1 MKQAH
6 KKQKQIAVPTAKSS
20 SIVVYLLAF
29 LAIMLTLIAYQPAFD
44 PEKSLT
50 NWDDNGYVTD
60 QSLIRSFDEEK
71 IDSLFSPSTDVM
83 LNYHPLTMLTLAY
96 NYQESGLEIGS
107 YINWNVGLHLAN
119 VLLVFIF
126 IYLLTQKNLYISFF
140 CSLMFGIHPMHVESV
155 AWIAE
160 RKDVLYAFFFLLS
173 LIFYLFY
180 LKTKNYLFLLFTAL
194 VFVASCLSKA
204 MAVPLPL
211 VLLLMDYFY
220 QKKITIKNILEKIP
234 FLLFSIWIGWNALQ
248 IQSKGAIAADEVFT
262 WVQQLMFASYGFI
275 MYWVK
280 LFIPYNLSAF
290 YPYPGLSDSG
300 NLPFFY
306 YLTPFISLCI
316 VLIPGFLLWRKKSN
330 LFPPFLLGM
339 GVFILMI
346 ALVLQFI
353 SVGSAIMADRYS
365 YLPYLGAFF
374 LMASVAD
381 QLVQKRK
388 KVLYAGSIIIAL
400 VFMKLCYERV
410 GIWQNSET
418 LWTDVI
424 KKYPFKISQK
434 GQTIQVD
441 QTGVEVAYKNRGNY
455 YREQGKMDLAF
466 NDYAVLVKA
475 RVRDPLIYSN
485 MANMYAL
492 DNKFKE
498 AMEMYALAL
507 ERNKNNYEV
516 YLNRGISYSKM
527 QKHQEALKD
536 FQKAAQL
543 FPKNLQIEQSVAA
556 EFLNTQ
562 KFDSTIQQGTRI
574 IQLFPLDYS
583 GYFYRGTAKINLK
596 QYKEAIVDLSKA
608 VQLKPNDSFVN
619 YNLSI
624 AYNLISD
631 NKNALLFAEKAKML
645 GYPVQ
650 EEFIKRI
657 KS

>member
-1 MKQAH
+1 
-6 KKQKQIAVPTAKSS
+6 
-20 SIVVYLLAF
+20 
-29 LAIMLTLIAYQPAFD
+29 
-44 PEKSLT
+44 
-50 NWDDNGYVTD
+50 
-60 QSLIRSFDEEK
+60 
-71 IDSLFSPSTDVM
+71 
-83 LNYHPLTMLTLAY
+83 
-96 NYQESGLEIGS
+96 
-107 YINWNVGLHLAN
+107 
-119 VLLVFIF
+119 
-126 IYLLTQKNLYISFF
+126 
-140 CSLMFGIHPMHVESV
+140 
-155 AWIAE
+155 
-160 RKDVLYAFFFLLS
+160 
-173 LIFYLFY
+173 
-180 LKTKNYLFLLFTAL
+180 
-194 VFVASCLSKA
+194 
-204 MAVPLPL
+204 
-211 VLLLMDYFY
+211 
-220 QKKITIKNILEKIP
+220 
-234 FLLFSIWIGWNALQ
+234 
-248 IQSKGAIAADEVFT
+248 
-262 WVQQLMFASYGFI
+262 
-275 MYWVK
+275 
-280 LFIPYNLSAF
+280 
-290 YPYPGLSDSG
+290 
-300 NLPFFY
+300 
-306 YLTPFISLCI
+306 
-316 VLIPGFLLWRKKSN
+316 
-330 LFPPFLLGM
+330 
-339 GVFILMI
+339 
-346 ALVLQFI
+346 
-353 SVGSAIMADRYS
+353 MADRYS
-365 YLPYLGAFF
+365 YLPYLGALF

-424 KKYPFKISQK
+424 KKYPFKISQN
-434 GQTIQVD
+434 GQTIHVD

-556 EFLNTQ
+556 EFLNNQ
-562 KFDSTIQQGTRI
+562 QFDSTIQQGSRLI
-574 IQLFPLDYS
+574 ELFPMDYS

-596 QYKEAIVDLSKA
+596 QYKEAIVDLNKA

-650 EEFIKRI
+650 EEFINRI